1 MNIADMPI
9 IILVGALLA
18 IIALLVIAAGF
29 RLPKSYKEKETQRAL
44 MRKRYMELELSEKD
58 ADKEQKT
65 GLKEPVAKA

>member
-18 IIALLVIAAGF
+18 IIALFVIAAGF